1 MKAVIA
7 CALALNLLSVAH
19 ATGDGI
25 IVNGFSDNAC
35 ATQSA
40 TTIDGVT
47 YPLVCKFNAC
57 CPFLK
62 FPNSGAGAQTYLKAT
77 ACDGKTYSLGFAY
90 QENTCA
96 GASSPLGQNP
106 GICIDIG
113 SYNIA
118 GLKSIKITCASA
130 SSATLALLSVAAAA
144 IAFCM

>member
-19 ATGDGI
+19 ATGI

-47 YPLVCKFNAC
+47 YPLVCKFNDC

-62 FPNSGAGAQTYLKAT
+62 FPDSGAGAQTYLKAT

-90 QENTCA
+90 QEKTCA
-96 GASSPLGQNP
+96 GPSSPLGQTP
-106 GICIDIG
+106 GICINID

-118 GLKSIKITCASA
+118 GLKSIKFTCASA